1 LSRLPGRVGL
11 FLALTGAPLSAAD
24 ALWAGLADRAARAE
38 DRGVLLEAIARTRWT
53 GERAS
58 DAEALDD
65 LLRALPAAELAPSAL
80 AAHRAR
86 IDALIGP
93 HDGLATIAPRLRS
106 LAGDADPWL
115 AAAGAAFLK
124 GSPTSAALALALQR
138 RLRHASLADV
148 LRLEY
153 QASVG
158 CCVHPDFAEGVR
170 ALLIDKDRSPRW
182 QPAAIDGTGEARVD
196 ALLAPRFEGAHPLAD
211 LR

>member
-1 LSRLPGRVGL
+1 MVRDRELFYRAMKCYLTVLTIAYVGFVL
-11 FLALTGAPLSAAD
+11 YPTVAPRPDSIVGTGFAAYCLRAQYALDWPYNCFPSLHVAHSFVSALT
-24 ALWAGLADRAARAE
+24 
-38 DRGVLLEAIARTRWT
+38 
-53 GERAS
+53 
-58 DAEALDD
+58 
-65 LLRALPAAELAPSAL
+65 
-80 AAHRAR
+80 AHRDR

-93 HDGLATIAPRLRS
+93 HDGLTTIAPRLRS

-124 GSPTSAALALALQR
+124 GSPTSAALALSLQR
-138 RLRHASLADV
+138 RLRHASLAEV

-170 ALLIDKDRSPRW
+170 ALLIDKDKSPRW
-182 QPAAIDGTGEARVD
+182 QPAAIDESGEARVD
-196 ALLAPRFEGAHPLAD
+196 ALLAPRFDGPHPLAD